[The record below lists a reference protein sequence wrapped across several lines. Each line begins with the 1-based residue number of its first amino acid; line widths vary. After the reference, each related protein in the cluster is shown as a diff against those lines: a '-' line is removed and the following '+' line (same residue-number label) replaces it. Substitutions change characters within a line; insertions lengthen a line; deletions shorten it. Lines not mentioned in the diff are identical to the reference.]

1 MLLAFLFFNVAGKGT
16 QCARIVSTF
25 GWVHLSAGDLLR
37 REMKEKEHTARG
49 QEIEKIMIEG
59 RIVPAEITVA
69 LLLDAIRENMAKGNT
84 QFLVDGSVRGTVAA
98 ATAAA

>member
-1 MLLAFLFFNVAGKGT
+1 
-16 QCARIVSTF
+16 
-25 GWVHLSAGDLLR
+25 
-37 REMKEKEHTARG
+37 MKEKENTARG

-84 QFLVDGSVRGTVAA
+84 QFLVDGSVRGRWALQLQLRRRRWRRWL
-98 ATAAA
+98 TAQGVSASEVQPTDTPPVCPS

>member
-1 MLLAFLFFNVAGKGT
+1 
-16 QCARIVSTF
+16 
-25 GWVHLSAGDLLR
+25 
-37 REMKEKEHTARG
+37 MKEKEQTARG

-84 QFLVDGSVRGTVAA
+84 QFLVDGSVRGTVTVGAA
-98 ATAAA
+98 AAVLDAVG

>member
-1 MLLAFLFFNVAGKGT
+1 M
-16 QCARIVSTF
+16 
-25 GWVHLSAGDLLR
+25 R

-84 QFLVDGSVRGTVAA
+84 QFLVDGSVGTVAA
-98 ATAAA
+98 ATAAAEVAAERGAHRRFHQLTLHCLSVCFVH